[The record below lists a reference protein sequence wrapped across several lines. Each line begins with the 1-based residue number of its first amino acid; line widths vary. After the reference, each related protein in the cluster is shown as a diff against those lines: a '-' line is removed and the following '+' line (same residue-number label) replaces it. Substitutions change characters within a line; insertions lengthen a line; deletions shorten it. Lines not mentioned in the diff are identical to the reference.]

1 MNIMLRLALPRDEL
15 SIPVVRRILASAMK
29 VLGVDGNCIDEVA
42 VATTE
47 ACTNVLEHAA
57 AGINYEVSVG
67 IDGDVCVIEVIDAGG
82 GFDAGGVGMSTAELS
97 AEEGRGIHLMRQMVD
112 RVRFD
117 SRPEHGTVVHLEKR
131 LHWHEGAPIER
142 LLTNGNA
149 ATAGPVGEPAP
160 GPLG

>member
-1 MNIMLRLALPRDEL
+1 MKVMLTLALPRDEL
-15 SIPVVRRILASAMK
+15 SIPVVRRILAAAMK

-42 VATTE
+42 VAVTE

-57 AGINYEVSVG
+57 SGANYEVSVG
-67 IDGDVCVIEVIDAGG
+67 IDQDICVIEVIDAGG

-117 SRPEHGTVVHLEKR
+117 SRPEQGTVVHLEKR
-131 LHWHEGAPIER
+131 LHWHEGAAIER
-142 LLTNGNA
+142 LSTNGRAPTA
-149 ATAGPVGEPAP
+149 APVAGPAP
-160 GPLG
+160 GSLG